1 MFRNFIRNTIKNDF
15 MKLINMS
22 LGLFLFIVLQSYAQ
36 VEGCTDPLAINY
48 SAEATENDG
57 SCMYSN
63 EVVSPESSITLPNEL
78 AETSGLIIIDG
89 KVFTHNDNTD
99 TNLYEVNS
107 TTGQIEA
114 VYAIPEVTNVDW
126 EEITQDEDNIYIGD
140 FGNNANGNRTDL
152 KILKIN
158 KNDLFNNQV
167 QVEVINF
174 SYSNQ
179 TDFTPTGGNNTD
191 FDCEA
196 FIAFQN
202 NIYLFTKQWQSKE
215 TSVYVLPKTPG
226 TYTAELQGTHNVE
239 GLVTGATYLEDKK
252 LVVLSGYD
260 SSFLPF
266 FYLLY
271 DYNENDFF
279 SGNKRKVQVS
289 TSFHQV
295 EGIATSNGTDY
306 FLSNE
311 YLQHPTLG
319 AIPQKLNYFDLSA
332 YLESYLQNTANTES
346 YKTNSLKVYPNPA
359 TDEIT
364 IISPQSLQNTG
375 YTIYDMTG
383 RTILKGALS
392 GTTLF
397 VDVSALQS
405 ATYIMKLDVKSINP
419 FVIIKE

>member
-179 TDFTPTGGNNTD
+179 TDFTPTGWNNTD